1 MAKYSKKR
9 AFSPVALII
18 LILGVALLAVIL
30 LLVQKGKT
38 PDAEPTVPGTTQGMV
53 IPATTEPVT
62 TEPITTIPPTTVPE
76 TTVPETTEP
85 ETTEPE
91 TTEPATTEPEITVT
105 LGESIAFEARVRLG
119 TDCNYSSTLVY
130 DACKS
135 VGLNVPYSVNE
146 LAVTGVEVS
155 AEELLPGDVLFFG
168 YDENDTA
175 PQYCGIYSGDGR
187 FIYYSGSKSTVIE
200 TTLNDYYRSCM
211 VTARRFA

>member
-38 PDAEPTVPGTTQGMV
+38 PDTEPTVPGTTQGVV

-155 AEELLPGDVLFFG
+155 AEELLPGDGRFFG
-168 YDENDTA
+168 
-175 PQYCGIYSGDGR
+175 
-187 FIYYSGSKSTVIE
+187 
-200 TTLNDYYRSCM
+200 
-211 VTARRFA
+211 